1 MDWSRASVDEIDRG
15 FDHFGGLQSAAVAH
29 LCDLIQAADV
39 AQVWMRDGA
48 KSLIEWVSVRL
59 RIRNA
64 TARQLV
70 GVSRRLVDLPF
81 LSARFA
87 CGDLSLDQVDAIST
101 MATPETEE
109 ELIDEALRLSNHE
122 LDRKVRR
129 NAPPSQD
136 DERTIWER
144 RRLVR
149 QWNLDESELKLW
161 GNLPA
166 AEGQILDQAIDHMVD
181 GIPVNP
187 ETGTFDSLET
197 RSADAL
203 VELAATS
210 GGGGS
215 SPPRMT
221 IFADLDA
228 LSTED
233 EGVSE
238 LESGAL
244 VPNETA
250 RRLSCD
256 GVVETVITK
265 ENHVVGVGRSRRTI
279 PGWLRRL
286 VYVRAGG
293 CCQYPGCSNRRWLQ
307 VHHKQ
312 HWVDGGATDLE
323 NLIVLCGFHHRF
335 VHEHGWH
342 VTGSPD
348 RPVFRKPDWTI
359 YPRPPD
365 PMDHRLV
372 ALVEERRSI

>member
-1 MDWSRASVDEIDRG
+1 MDWSHASADEIDRG
-15 FDHFGGLQSAAVAH
+15 FDHFGGLQSAAAAH
-29 LCDLIQAADV
+29 LCDLIQAADL

-48 KSLIEWVSVRL
+48 KSLTEWVSVRL
-59 RIRNA
+59 RVRYA

-70 GVSRRLVDLPF
+70 AVSRRLADLPF

-101 MATPETEE
+101 MATAETEE
-109 ELIDEALRLSNHE
+109 DLIEEAIRLTSHE
-122 LDRKVRR
+122 LDRKVRKS
-129 NAPPSQD
+129 ASPSRD

-166 AEGQILDQAIDHMVD
+166 AEGQIFDRAIDDRVD
-181 GIPVNP
+181 QVPVNP
-187 ETGTFDSLET
+187 ENGTFDSFET
-197 RSADAL
+197 RAADAL

-210 GGGGS
+210 GGEES
-215 SPPRMT
+215 RPPQMT
-221 IFADLDA
+221 VFADLEA
-228 LSTED
+228 LTS
-233 EGVSE
+233 EGGGVTE

-244 VPNETA
+244 IANETA

-256 GVVETVITK
+256 AVVESAVM
-265 ENHVVGVGRSRRTI
+265 EDGAVVGVGRNRRTI

-286 VYVRAGG
+286 VHARAGG
-293 CCQYPGCSNRRWLQ
+293 RCQYPGCANRRWLQ

-312 HWVDGGATDLE
+312 HWADGGTTDLE
-323 NLIVLCGFHHRF
+323 NLVLICGFHHRF

-342 VTGSPD
+342 VTGPPESPI
-348 RPVFRKPDWTI
+348 FRKPDWTI
-359 YPRPPD
+359 YPRSPD
-365 PMDHRLV
+365 PLDPRL
-372 ALVEERRSI
+372 ASLVCT